1 MSETK
6 AETEALRADIDALRE
21 DLKKLAS
28 DVRSSGDKHAQ
39 ESLNQIRELYEDV
52 RKQAGE
58 HSKNF
63 SAEIEARPLTSVF
76 AAFGIGLLLG
86 KIFGR

>member
-6 AETEALRADIDALRE
+6 SETEALRADIDALRD
-21 DLKKLAS
+21 DLKNLVS

-39 ESLNQIRELYEDV
+39 ESLDQIRELYEDV
-52 RKQAGE
+52 RKQADE
-58 HSKNF
+58 HRKNF
-63 SAEIEARPLTSVF
+63 SAEIEARPLTSVL